1 MHKPAL
7 AFVITF
13 GDGGGITEP
22 RKRFFFHGVLF
33 FDDFDDGRF
42 IPVAKFVFLFL
53 ACTDKQ
59 DRHLLRWKGGQKT
72 QRHSRF
78 YEQKITVV
86 SSLQSMR
93 NCAFVFF
100 SSLHISSCAMMS
112 STYL

>member
-13 GDGGGITEP
+13 GEGGGITEP

-59 DRHLLRWKGGQKT
+59 DRHLLRWKGDKRPRG
-72 QRHSRF
+72 
-78 YEQKITVV
+78 TVV
-86 SSLQSMR
+86 FMNRRLEFYHRCKVCGNALSCS
-93 NCAFVFF
+93 FF
-100 SSLHISSCAMMS
+100 L
-112 STYL
+112 STFFLGP